1 MITKSMIEERI
12 IVLNTD
18 IQNVNK
24 KLQDLEQQR
33 IENVGLL
40 NALTGAKQQ
49 CDSFLNEFH
58 NEKEPDGSESDVGL
72 ELIQTMPT
80 VTFP

>member
-49 CDSFLNEFH
+49 CDNFLNEFN
-58 NEKEPDGSESDVGL
+58 NEKEPSGSESDVGK
-72 ELIQTMPT
+72 
-80 VTFP
+80 